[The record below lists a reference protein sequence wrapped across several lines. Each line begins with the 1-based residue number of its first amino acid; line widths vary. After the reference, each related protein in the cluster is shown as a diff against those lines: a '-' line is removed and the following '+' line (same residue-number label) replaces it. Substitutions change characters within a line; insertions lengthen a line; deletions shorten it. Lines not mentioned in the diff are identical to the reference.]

1 MVVIVLTVIVVGL
14 VYKRYSKR
22 RAQKR
27 VRMFLSRYYLM
38 AHPASIRYPQAAKL
52 ASLHRAIS
60 SRVNATD
67 ETLSGSDEVMV
78 IETRRVVE
86 RESMPPPYS
95 MPTPPPN
102 DSDSDPS
109 EDLPHFTIPER
120 KCEMSLFESMF
131 IDPLFYQ
138 SSIPGHT
145 HALLETSLHRT
156 AQPFAGSRIHDSFG
170 TSPPSSPT
178 RMIPTLS

>member
-38 AHPASIRYPQAAKL
+38 AHPTSIWYPQAAKL
-52 ASLHRAIS
+52 ASLHRGIS

-95 MPTPPPN
+95 MPTPPPD

-120 KCEMSLFESMF
+120 KCEM
-131 IDPLFYQ
+131 
-138 SSIPGHT
+138 
-145 HALLETSLHRT
+145 
-156 AQPFAGSRIHDSFG
+156 
-170 TSPPSSPT
+170 
-178 RMIPTLS
+178 